1 MAMLLHDLTITDADF
16 QRLVQFIHKNYGI
29 DLSKKRQLITS
40 RLSQSLKVQGYT
52 DFRTFLEKLFKEK
65 DPQDLEL
72 VLNKLTT
79 NYTYFLREKDH
90 FTYFQKT
97 ILPELAQRHQR
108 DKVLA
113 IWSAGCS
120 SGEEPYTLSIYL
132 KEFFGPQASQWD
144 TRILATDISQQAMA
158 KAKAAIY
165 HPPADMPVDWLHRYF
180 VPSQDHPGQYTVA
193 PAIRDNVIFRTFN
206 LMDPIKFRL
215 KFDVIFCRNVMIY
228 FDQSTRDALVRR
240 FYDALTPGG
249 YLFISHSESLG
260 QTPLFRM
267 VSPAIYRKVNASSHA
282 TQGVKKP

>member
-1 MAMLLHDLTITDADF
+1 MDIMFHDLTITDEDF
-16 QRLVQFIHKNYGI
+16 QRLVQFIQKNYGI

-40 RLSQSLKVQGYT
+40 RLSHSLKARGYS
-52 DFRTFLEKLFKEK
+52 DFKSFLEHLFTSK

-90 FTYFQKT
+90 FTFFQT
-97 ILPELAQRHQR
+97 NVLPELEQRHRR
-108 DKVLA
+108 DRVLS

-132 KEFFGPQASQWD
+132 KEYFGPQASQWD

-158 KAKAAIY
+158 KAKAGEY
-165 HPPADMPVDWLHRYF
+165 QPPADMPVDWLRRYF
-180 VPSQDHPGQYTVA
+180 VPSKTNPGTYTVA
-193 PAIRDNVIFRTFN
+193 PVIRDNVIFRTFN
-206 LMDPIKFRL
+206 LMNPIQFRL

-228 FDQSTRDALVRR
+228 FDQNTRDALVRR
-240 FYDALTPGG
+240 FYDAMNPNG

-260 QTPLFRM
+260 HTPLFRM
-267 VSPAIYRKVNASSHA
+267 VAPAVYRKNSPASR
-282 TQGVKKP
+282 P

>member
-1 MAMLLHDLTITDADF
+1 MERDAGMDMIFHDLTITDADF
-16 QRLVQFIHKNYGI
+16 QRLVKFIHNNYGI

-40 RLSQSLKVQGYT
+40 RLSHSLKDRGYK
-52 DFRTFLEKLFKEK
+52 DFKSFLEHLFTTK

-90 FTYFQKT
+90 FTFFRDT
-97 ILPELAQRHQR
+97 VLPELAQRHQR
-108 DKVLA
+108 DKVLS

-132 KEFFGPQASQWD
+132 KEFFGNQAKQWD
-144 TRILATDISQQAMA
+144 TRVLATDISQQALA
-158 KAKAAIY
+158 KARAGVY
-165 HPPADMPVDWLHRYF
+165 QPPADMPSEWLRRYF
-180 VPSQDHPGQYTVA
+180 VHNGAGTEYTVA

-206 LMDPIKFRL
+206 LMDPIHFKL

-228 FDQSTRDALVRR
+228 FDQSTRDALVKR
-240 FYDALTPGG
+240 FYDAMNPNA

-267 VSPAIYRKVNASSHA
+267 VASAVYRK
-282 TQGVKKP
+282 K